1 MTPKEQE
8 QFILNIYED
17 LFVKTNVDKIPVYC
31 APNFIKENNYDVSN
45 YEGFVA
51 PIKDLQ
57 TKDGTPKFN
66 IEFIINDPQKVVM
79 RTIVDLEDKIP
90 GAPPTSLLISYWQFN
105 QDGLVD
111 YCKEVEYE
119 S

>member
-8 QFILNIYED
+8 QFILTMYDD
-17 LFVKTNVDKIPVYC
+17 LFVKTDADKVPDYC
-31 APNFIKENNYDVSN
+31 APEFIKENNYDISD
-45 YEGFVA
+45 YDDFVTH
-51 PIKDLQ
+51 IKDLQ

-66 IEFIINDPQKVVM
+66 IEFIINDPQKVVI
-79 RTIVDLEDKIP
+79 RTIVDLEDKIT

-105 QDGLVD
+105 EDGLVN
-111 YCKEVEYE
+111 YCKEVEL